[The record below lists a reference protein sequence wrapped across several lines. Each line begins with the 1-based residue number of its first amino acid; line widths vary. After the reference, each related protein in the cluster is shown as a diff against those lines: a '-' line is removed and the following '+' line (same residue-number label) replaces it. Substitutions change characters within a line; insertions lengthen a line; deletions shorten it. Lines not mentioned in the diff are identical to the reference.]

1 MAATNFEA
9 LRSKRIDSLNVEVQ
23 EYRHRPTGALHYHL
37 AADDRNNCFVVAFP
51 TVPMDSTGV
60 AHILEHTVLCGSRK
74 YPVRDPFFMMLRRSL
89 NTFMNAFTTSDAT
102 AYPFATQNRKD
113 FDNLLS
119 VYLDAVF
126 FPRLDRY
133 DFLQEGHRLDFEK
146 PGDPDSPL
154 VYRGVVYN
162 EMKGAMSSP
171 LAQLQM
177 ELQSLLFPTTTYHY
191 NSGGEPAEIPGLSYE
206 GLKQFHASH
215 YHPSNATFMTYGDF
229 DAAGHQ
235 EHFEEWALKHFSK
248 HEIRL
253 NLHDERR
260 FTTPQRVERHYTFDS
275 HEEVDDKTYVAIGWL
290 LGHTGDARQMLY
302 DLLLS
307 NVLLHHSASPLSHAL
322 ETTELGTAPLDFCG
336 IDDSARE
343 AMFVCGLEGS
353 SPEDAEAV
361 ERLVFDVLKQVA
373 DKGVP
378 MEEVESVLTQ
388 LEIAQR
394 EMTGGYFPYGLQL
407 LSRVLGAKVHDGDP
421 LAFLDIDP
429 ALEQL
434 RREIH
439 MPGFIQAM
447 AKRLLDNP
455 HRVTLIMSPDPALS
469 ARRQAAERARLD
481 ALSTSLNAQDKEQI
495 VVDNQVLDERQRNV
509 NDAELLP
516 KVGLA
521 DVPPDLKIP
530 VPHEATINTIPVAWY
545 DQGTN
550 GLVHEQVVTELPA
563 MTLDDAELLMPYFSL
578 LTEVGSGGRDYM
590 ATQREAARLGSC
602 SAYSSVRAS
611 VADENIVRGYLT
623 VSGKALLRDHAAL
636 GRFLCET
643 LETVR
648 FDELPRLRDIISQ
661 LRGSQEASVT
671 DRGHS
676 LAVLAA
682 ASGMGASG
690 YLDNL
695 WDGPVSIR
703 RLRALDESLDD
714 EQALRA
720 LSQRLQ
726 DIHSTL
732 LTKERRLLVV
742 APGSAHAEIA
752 EALQSTW
759 TPVRHEG
766 AGFSWT
772 TQPRLLNEAWVTN
785 TQVSFCAR
793 AYKAVPS
800 DHPDA
805 PVFSVLGK
813 FLHNG
818 YLHRAIRE
826 QGGAYGSGASYDS
839 DSASFRFF
847 SYRDPR
853 LEGTLKDFDHALEW
867 LQSNPHGYRQLEE
880 AILVVIQQIDQP
892 KSPAGEAIQ
901 AYFHTL
907 HGRTPEFRRRFRSG
921 VLGVTV
927 ADLQRVGRE
936 YLQPGKASTAVITN
950 REMAERHRHLGFDIQ
965 PL

>member
-1 MAATNFEA
+1 MTATNFEA

-51 TVPMDSTGV
+51 TVPLDSTGV

-191 NSGGEPAEIPGLSYE
+191 NSGGEPSDIPGLSYE
-206 GLKQFHASH
+206 NLKQFHASH

-229 DAAGHQ
+229 DVAAHHA
-235 EHFEEWALKHFSK
+235 HFEDWALKHFSR

-253 NLHDERR
+253 DLHDEHRLAA
-260 FTTPQRVERHYTFDS
+260 PQRVQRQYTFDS
-275 HEEVDDKTYVAIGWL
+275 DEDIHDKTYIAIGWL
-290 LGHTGDARQMLY
+290 LGHTGDARQMLH

-307 NVLLHHSASPLSHAL
+307 NVLLYHSASPLRHAL

-353 SPEDAEAV
+353 RPEHADAV
-361 ERLVFDVLKQVA
+361 EKLVLDVLKQVA
-373 DKGVP
+373 ENGVP
-378 MEEVESVLTQ
+378 IKEVESVLTQ

-394 EMTGGYFPYGLQL
+394 EMSSGYFPYGLQL
-407 LSRVLGAKVHDGDP
+407 LSRVLGAKVHSGDP

-434 RREIH
+434 HREIH
-439 MPGFIQAM
+439 TPGFIQAM
-447 AKRLLDNP
+447 ARRLLDNP
-455 HRVTLIMSPDPALS
+455 HRVTLVMSPDPALS
-469 ARRQAAERARLD
+469 GKRQAAEKARLD
-481 ALSTSLNAQDKEQI
+481 SIKVALSAQDKERI
-495 VVDNQVLDERQRNV
+495 VGDNRTLDERQRNV

-516 KVGLA
+516 KVGLD
-521 DVPPDLKIP
+521 DVPAELKIP
-530 VPHEATINTIPVAWY
+530 RAREDTVNAVPVAWY
-545 DQGTN
+545 AQGTN

-563 MTLDDAELLMPYFSL
+563 MPSEDAELLMPYFSL
-578 LTEVGSGGRDYM
+578 LTEVGSGGRDYL
-590 ATQREAARLGSC
+590 ATQREAARLGTC
-602 SAYSSVRAS
+602 TAYSSVRAS
-611 VADENIVRGYLT
+611 VADENRMRGYLA

-636 GRFLCET
+636 ARFMRET

-648 FDELPRLRDIISQ
+648 FDELPRLRDIVSQ
-661 LRGSQEASVT
+661 LRGGQDASIT
-671 DRGHS
+671 DRGHH

-682 ASGMGASG
+682 ASGMGPSG

-703 RLRALDESLDD
+703 RLRALDDSLDD
-714 EQALRA
+714 AKSLRA
-720 LSQRLQ
+720 FSQRLTGMH
-726 DIHSTL
+726 DAL
-732 LTKERRLLVV
+732 LKRERRLLVV
-742 APGSAHAEIA
+742 APESAHAEIA
-752 EALQSTW
+752 DVLKSTW
-759 TPVRHEG
+759 QPAGNEG
-766 AGFSWT
+766 EGFSW
-772 TQPRLLNEAWVTN
+772 QAEPRRVNEAWVTN
-785 TQVSFCAR
+785 TQVGFCAK
-793 AYKAVPS
+793 AYKAVPP

-805 PVFSVLGK
+805 PAFSVLGK

-853 LEGTLKDFDHALEW
+853 LEGTLQDFDQALEW
-867 LQSNPHGYRQLEE
+867 LQSNAHGYRQLEE

-901 AYFHTL
+901 SYFHAL
-907 HGRTPEFRRRFRSG
+907 HGRTADFRQRFRSR

-927 ADLQRVGRE
+927 ADLQRLGRD
-936 YLQPGKASTAVITN
+936 YLQPDKASTAVITN
-950 REMAERHRHLGFDIQ
+950 RDMAERNRHLGLEIQ